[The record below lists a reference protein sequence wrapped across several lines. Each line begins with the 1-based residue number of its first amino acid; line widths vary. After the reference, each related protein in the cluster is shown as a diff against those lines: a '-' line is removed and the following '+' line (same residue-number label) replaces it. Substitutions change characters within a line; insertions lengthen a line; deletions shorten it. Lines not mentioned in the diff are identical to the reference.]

1 MIKNCK
7 FASIKPHKMNAKKIT
22 LILIPINIILAFF
35 VYDSITSEVEFN
47 KQAKERIA
55 ENVQK
60 LKDLRTLQIAYKKE
74 NDVFADNFNSLLD
87 FLENDSTTIIKS
99 VGETPDSLVNGK
111 QITDAQALG
120 MGLISRDTLY
130 VSAKESIF
138 DENYIKSRDNKYPFN
153 INTISIIPFTE
164 QQYNIDA
171 NVIEKGKVNV
181 QVFEIS
187 AAFKHVFNGLDAK
200 NKKYDLNSLLKVGSM
215 TEASLNGNWGE

>member
-1 MIKNCK
+1 
-7 FASIKPHKMNAKKIT
+7 MNAKKIT

-111 QITDAQALG
+111 QITDAQALE

-138 DENYIKSRDNKYPFN
+138 DENYIKSRDNKYPFD
-153 INTISIIPFTE
+153 INTLSIIPFTE
-164 QQYNIDA
+164 QKYNIDA

-187 AAFKHVFNGLDAK
+187 ASFKHVFNGLDAE

>member
-1 MIKNCK
+1 
-7 FASIKPHKMNAKKIT
+7 MNAKKIT

-35 VYDSITSEVEFN
+35 VYDSISSEIKFI
-47 KQAKERIA
+47 KQAKERIT

-60 LKDLRTLQIAYKKE
+60 LKDLRTLQIAYKRE
-74 NDVFADNFNSLLD
+74 NEVFADNFNSLLY

-99 VGETPDSLVNGK
+99 VGETPDSLINGQ
-111 QITDAQALG
+111 QISDEQALE

-130 VSAKESIF
+130 ISAMESIF
-138 DENYIKSRDNKYPFN
+138 DENYLRSRDNKYLFDL
-153 INTISIIPFTE
+153 NTLSIIPFTE
-164 QQYNIDA
+164 KQYNIDA
-171 NVIEKGKVNV
+171 NVIEKGKVDV

-187 AAFKHVFNGLDAK
+187 AAFKDVFNGLDAE

>member
-1 MIKNCK
+1 
-7 FASIKPHKMNAKKIT
+7 MNAKKIT

-111 QITDAQALG
+111 QITDAQALE

-153 INTISIIPFTE
+153 INTLSIIPFTE
-164 QQYNIDA
+164 QKYNIDA

-187 AAFKHVFNGLDAK
+187 AAFKHVFNGLDAE

>member
-1 MIKNCK
+1 
-7 FASIKPHKMNAKKIT
+7 MNAKKIT

-35 VYDSITSEVEFN
+35 VYDSISSEVEFN

-60 LKDLRTLQIAYKKE
+60 LKDLRTLQIAYKRE
-74 NDVFADNFNSLLD
+74 NEVFADNFNSLLD

-99 VGETPDSLVNGK
+99 VGETPDSLINGQ
-111 QITDAQALG
+111 QISDAQALE
-120 MGLISRDTLY
+120 MGLISRDTIY
-130 VSAKESIF
+130 VSAMESIF
-138 DENYIKSRDNKYPFN
+138 DEKYLRSRENKYPFDL
-153 INTISIIPFTE
+153 NTLSIIPFTNK
-164 QQYNIDA
+164 QYNIDA

-187 AAFKHVFNGLDAK
+187 AAFKDVFNGLDAE

>member
-1 MIKNCK
+1 M
-7 FASIKPHKMNAKKIT
+7 MNAKKIT

-47 KQAKERIA
+47 KLAKERIA

-111 QITDAQALG
+111 QITDAQALE

-138 DENYIKSRDNKYPFN
+138 DENYIKSRDNKYPFD
-153 INTISIIPFTE
+153 INTLSIIPFTE
-164 QQYNIDA
+164 QKYNIDA

-187 AAFKHVFNGLDAK
+187 AAFKHVFNGLDAE

>member
-1 MIKNCK
+1 
-7 FASIKPHKMNAKKIT
+7 MNAKKIT

-111 QITDAQALG
+111 QITDAQALE

-138 DENYIKSRDNKYPFN
+138 DENYIKSRDNKYPFD
-153 INTISIIPFTE
+153 INTLSIIPFTE
-164 QQYNIDA
+164 QKYNIDA

-187 AAFKHVFNGLDAK
+187 AAFKHVFNGLDAE

>member
-1 MIKNCK
+1 
-7 FASIKPHKMNAKKIT
+7 MNAKKIT

-111 QITDAQALG
+111 QITDAQALE

-138 DENYIKSRDNKYPFN
+138 DENYIKSRDNKYPFD
-153 INTISIIPFTE
+153 INTLSIIPFTE
-164 QQYNIDA
+164 QKYNIDA

-187 AAFKHVFNGLDAK
+187 AAFKHVFNGLDAE

-215 TEASLNGNWGE
+215 SEASLNGNWGE

>member
-1 MIKNCK
+1 
-7 FASIKPHKMNAKKIT
+7 MNAKKIT

-111 QITDAQALG
+111 QITDAQALE

-138 DENYIKSRDNKYPFN
+138 DENYIKSRDNKYPFD
-153 INTISIIPFTE
+153 INTLSIIPFTE
-164 QQYNIDA
+164 QKYNIDA

-187 AAFKHVFNGLDAK
+187 ADFKHVFNGLDAE

>member
-1 MIKNCK
+1 M
-7 FASIKPHKMNAKKIT
+7 MNAKKIT

-35 VYDSITSEVEFN
+35 VYDSITNEVEFN

-111 QITDAQALG
+111 QITDAQALE

-138 DENYIKSRDNKYPFN
+138 NENYIKSRDNKYPFD
-153 INTISIIPFTE
+153 INTLSIIPFTE
-164 QQYNIDA
+164 QKYNIDA

-187 AAFKHVFNGLDAK
+187 AAFKHVFNGLDAE

>member
-1 MIKNCK
+1 
-7 FASIKPHKMNAKKIT
+7 MNAKKIT

-111 QITDAQALG
+111 QITDAQALE

-138 DENYIKSRDNKYPFN
+138 DENYIKSRDNKYPFD
-153 INTISIIPFTE
+153 INTLSIIPFTE
-164 QQYNIDA
+164 QKYNIDA

>member
-1 MIKNCK
+1 
-7 FASIKPHKMNAKKIT
+7 MNAKKIT

-35 VYDSITSEVEFN
+35 VYDSISSEVEFN

-60 LKDLRTLQIAYKKE
+60 LKDLRTLQIAYKRE
-74 NDVFADNFNSLLD
+74 NEVFADNFNSLLD

-99 VGETPDSLVNGK
+99 IGETPDSLINGQ
-111 QITDAQALG
+111 QISDAQALE
-120 MGLISRDTLY
+120 MGLISRDTIY
-130 VSAKESIF
+130 VSAMESIF
-138 DENYIKSRDNKYPFN
+138 DENYLRSRENKYPFDL
-153 INTISIIPFTE
+153 NTLSIIPFTDKE
-164 QQYNIDA
+164 YNIDA

-187 AAFKHVFNGLDAK
+187 AAFKDVFNGLDAE

>member
-1 MIKNCK
+1 
-7 FASIKPHKMNAKKIT
+7 MNAKKIT

-111 QITDAQALG
+111 QITDAKALE

-138 DENYIKSRDNKYPFN
+138 DENYIKSRDNKYPFD
-153 INTISIIPFTE
+153 INTLSIIPFTE
-164 QQYNIDA
+164 QKYNIDA

-187 AAFKHVFNGLDAK
+187 ASFKHVFNGLDAE

>member
-1 MIKNCK
+1 
-7 FASIKPHKMNAKKIT
+7 MNAKKIT

-35 VYDSITSEVEFN
+35 VYDSISSEIEFN

-60 LKDLRTLQIAYKKE
+60 LKDLRTLQIAYKRE
-74 NDVFADNFNSLLD
+74 NEVFADNFNSLLD

-99 VGETPDSLVNGK
+99 VGETPDSLINGQ
-111 QITDAQALG
+111 QISDAQALE

-130 VSAKESIF
+130 VSAIESIF
-138 DENYIKSRDNKYPFN
+138 DENYLRSRDNKYPFDL
-153 INTISIIPFTE
+153 NTLSIIPFTE
-164 QQYNIDA
+164 KQYNIDA

-187 AAFKHVFNGLDAK
+187 AAFKDVFNGLDAE

>member
-1 MIKNCK
+1 
-7 FASIKPHKMNAKKIT
+7 MNAKKIT

-111 QITDAQALG
+111 QITDAQALE

-138 DENYIKSRDNKYPFN
+138 DENYIKSRDNKYPFD
-153 INTISIIPFTE
+153 INTLSIIPFTE
-164 QQYNIDA
+164 QKYNIDA

-187 AAFKHVFNGLDAK
+187 AAFMHVFNGLDAE

>member
-1 MIKNCK
+1 
-7 FASIKPHKMNAKKIT
+7 MNAKKIT

-35 VYDSITSEVEFN
+35 VYDSISSEIEFN

-60 LKDLRTLQIAYKKE
+60 LKDLRTLQIAYKRE
-74 NDVFADNFNSLLD
+74 NEVFADNFNSLLD

-99 VGETPDSLVNGK
+99 VGETPDSLINGQ
-111 QITDAQALG
+111 QISDAQALE
-120 MGLISRDTLY
+120 MGLISRDTIY
-130 VSAKESIF
+130 VSAMESIF
-138 DENYIKSRDNKYPFN
+138 DENYLRSRENKYPFDL
-153 INTISIIPFTE
+153 NTLSIIPFTNK
-164 QQYNIDA
+164 QYNIDA

-187 AAFKHVFNGLDAK
+187 AAFKDVFNGLDAE

>member
-1 MIKNCK
+1 
-7 FASIKPHKMNAKKIT
+7 MNAKKIT

-74 NDVFADNFNSLLD
+74 SDVFADNFNSLLD

-111 QITDAQALG
+111 QITDAQALE

-138 DENYIKSRDNKYPFN
+138 DENYIKSRDNKFPFD
-153 INTISIIPFTE
+153 INTLSIIPFTE
-164 QQYNIDA
+164 QKYNIDA

-187 AAFKHVFNGLDAK
+187 ASFKHVFNGLDAE

>member
-1 MIKNCK
+1 
-7 FASIKPHKMNAKKIT
+7 MNAKKIT

-47 KQAKERIA
+47 KLAKERIA

-111 QITDAQALG
+111 QITDAQALE

-138 DENYIKSRDNKYPFN
+138 DENYIKSRDNKYPFD
-153 INTISIIPFTE
+153 INTLSIIPFTE
-164 QQYNIDA
+164 QKYNIDA

>member
-1 MIKNCK
+1 
-7 FASIKPHKMNAKKIT
+7 MNAKKIT

-35 VYDSITSEVEFN
+35 VYNSITSEVEFN

-111 QITDAQALG
+111 QITDAQALE

-138 DENYIKSRDNKYPFN
+138 DENYIKSRDNKYPFD
-153 INTISIIPFTE
+153 INTLSIIPFTE
-164 QQYNIDA
+164 QKYNIDA

-187 AAFKHVFNGLDAK
+187 AAFKHVFNGLDAE

-215 TEASLNGNWGE
+215 SEASLNGNWGE

>member
-1 MIKNCK
+1 
-7 FASIKPHKMNAKKIT
+7 MNAKKIT

-47 KQAKERIA
+47 KLAKERIA

-111 QITDAQALG
+111 QITDAQALE

-153 INTISIIPFTE
+153 INTLSIIPFTE
-164 QQYNIDA
+164 QKYNIDA

-187 AAFKHVFNGLDAK
+187 AAFKHVFNGLDAE